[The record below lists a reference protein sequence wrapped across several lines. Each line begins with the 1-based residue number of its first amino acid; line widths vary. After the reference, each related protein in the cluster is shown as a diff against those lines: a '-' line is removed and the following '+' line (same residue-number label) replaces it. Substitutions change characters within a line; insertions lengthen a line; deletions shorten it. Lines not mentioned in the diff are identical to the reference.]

1 MYAKYKFDL
10 VSGEDRSI
18 PITFYYKNPQDR
30 KREPVI
36 LTGLDFLLVAR
47 DWQSG
52 EELARL
58 STNDGGIQ
66 VGYLEEFDFVEAEGD
81 EDVTT
86 LLVNFSHDVT
96 EKFICPRVVFDLF
109 VISRSGEEET
119 RQCVLF
125 GEITMQRGHC
135 YG

>member
-18 PITFYYKNPQDR
+18 PISFFYKSAPMG

-36 LTGLDFLLVAR
+36 LTGLEFLLVAR
-47 DWQSG
+47 DWRSG

-58 STNDGGIQ
+58 STNDGSIL
-66 VGYLEEFDFVEAEGD
+66 VGNLEDFDFVEAADD
-81 EDVTT
+81 EEVTT

-96 EKFICPRVVFDLF
+96 EKFTCPRVVFDLF
-109 VISRSGEEET
+109 VINRSETEET
-119 RQCVLF
+119 RQCLLF
-125 GEITMQRGHC
+125 GEITMQGGHS